1 MMKSSNRIFFAAA
14 LILVLIGGGFLLT
27 KGQNGKT
34 PAGFDGERAY
44 ADVAAQLNMGPRIP
58 GSAAHQAAID
68 YFTAELIRADW
79 QVELQELE
87 FSGQRVRNVI
97 AKRGSGKHGWVI
109 FGAHYD
115 SRMVA
120 DQENDPVNAAK
131 PVPGANDGASGA
143 AVLLELARSLPKDL
157 DREIWLAFFDSEDQ
171 GNLPGWDWILGSS
184 ALAASLSDTKLP
196 ESVIIVDMIGD
207 ADLNIYM
214 ERNSDGELTRE
225 IWETAAKLGYASTF
239 IPEYKFS
246 MIDDHTPFLRRGMP
260 AVDLIDFDYHY
271 WHTTQD
277 TIDKVSAESL
287 DIVGDTLLEWVITR

>member
-1 MMKSSNRIFFAAA
+1 MKPSNRIFLAAA

-27 KGQNGKT
+27 KGQNGET
-34 PAGFDGERAY
+34 PASFDGERAY
-44 ADVAAQLNMGPRIP
+44 ADVAAQVNLGPRIP
-58 GSAAHQAAID
+58 GSTAHRAAID
-68 YFTAELIRADW
+68 YFTAELTKADW

-87 FSGQRVRNVI
+87 FSGQPVRNVI
-97 AKRGSGKHGWVI
+97 AKRGSGKGGWVI

-115 SRMVA
+115 SRMIA
-120 DQENDPVNAAK
+120 DQENDPVNAAR

-143 AVLLELARSLPKDL
+143 AVLLELARSLPKNL
-157 DREIWLAFFDSEDQ
+157 DREIWLVFFDSEDQ

-184 ALAASLSDTKLP
+184 ALAASLPATKLP

-214 ERNSDGELTRE
+214 ERNSDGEITRE
-225 IWETAAKLGYASTF
+225 IWETAADLGYASVF

-246 MIDDHTPFLRRGMP
+246 MTDDHTPFLQRGIP
-260 AVDLIDFDYHY
+260 AVDLIDFDYPH

-277 TIDKVSAESL
+277 TIDKVSTASL
-287 DIVGDTLLEWVITR
+287 DIVGDTLFEWVTTR